1 MSKLIV
7 LNWKQFP
14 DTKEQA
20 EVFLTGI
27 ANLIKKNKLESVFKD
42 NQAVIL
48 APYTFID
55 VLVQKLDKNID
66 IGAQD
71 VSKFNQG
78 AFTGEI
84 SSKMLKSLGVKYVLV
99 GHSERRINFKE
110 TNEDINAKIV
120 NCLHYNLK
128 PILCVGENIRSKTE
142 TSNSFRIKKIVYT
155 QLNECLKGFKED
167 DIKDISIAYEPV
179 WAISS
184 VPGSRVAE
192 VDDVEVMLINI
203 RFWLE
208 TRFGKEI
215 SKNVKILYG
224 GSINKDNI
232 LNFKSIIIDDGFL
245 IGKASTNLKE
255 YSTLLTNLK
264 NFK

>member
-1 MSKLIV
+1 MGRLIV

-20 EVFLTGI
+20 EVFLNGI
-27 ANLIKKNKLESVFKD
+27 ASLVKKNKLESVFKD

-71 VSKFNQG
+71 VSRFNQG

-99 GHSERRINFKE
+99 GHSERRLNFKE
-110 TNEDINAKIV
+110 SNTDINSKIA

-128 PILCVGENIRSKTE
+128 PIVCVGENVRSKTE
-142 TSNSFRIKKIVYT
+142 TSNSFRVKKIVFT
-155 QLNECLKGFKED
+155 QLNECLKGLKED
-167 DIKDISIAYEPV
+167 DIKDVAIAYEPV

-192 VDDVEVMLINI
+192 VDDVEIMIINI

-215 SKNVKILYG
+215 SKKVKILYG

-232 LNFKSIIIDDGFL
+232 LDFKSILINDGFV

-255 YSTLLTNLK
+255 YSALLTNLK
-264 NFK
+264 KLN